1 MTMPLPSPQTPPPRP
16 AASAVIPLPPPGLY
30 LRACA
35 VLARL
40 FVPRRTRHSWQWYRR
55 TVGGQWSLRIDGAL
69 WMPVKACPGAMW
81 AEVAGGGLVPS
92 GVCYDPLTG
101 DAECHCEEWS

>member
-1 MTMPLPSPQTPPPRP
+1 MPLPAPQTPPPRP

-40 FVPRRTRHSWQWYRR
+40 FVPMRTRHSWQWYRR
-55 TVGGQWSLRIDGAL
+55 AFGGRWSLNYAGDR
-69 WMPVKACPGAMW
+69 WHSVKACPGAM
-81 AEVAGGGLVPS
+81 VADIIGGGPVPA
-92 GVCYDPLTG
+92 GVCYDPTTG
-101 DAECHCEEWS
+101 DAECHCEVWS